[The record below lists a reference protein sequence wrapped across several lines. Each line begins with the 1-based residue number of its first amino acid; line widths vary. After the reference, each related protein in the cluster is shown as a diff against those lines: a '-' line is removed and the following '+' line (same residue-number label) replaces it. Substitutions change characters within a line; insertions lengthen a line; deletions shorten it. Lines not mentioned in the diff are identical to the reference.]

1 MTAIF
6 KREFKSY
13 FTNITGY
20 LFIAL
25 LLLFTG
31 FFCFLY
37 NLVNRYPNFEIAIS
51 NVSSF
56 LILLVPILT
65 MRSIT
70 DERRLRTDQLLYS
83 LPLSLSH
90 VVLGKYLA
98 MISILL
104 VPCAILCLYPVVLSM
119 FGTVFFTTI
128 YSTMIGFFL
137 QGCAMIAIGMFM
149 SSLTDNQVISFILAM
164 VVFTFF
170 AILPSLGSM
179 IPATPYAS
187 LLALSVIVV
196 AIAVISWFMA
206 RNVLAS
212 VVLAAVLEAPLVI
225 IYSANNVAF
234 EGLFQKLAES
244 LSLFSRLG
252 NFSEGIFDITSIV
265 YYLSLCVI
273 FVFFT
278 IQSMDKRRWS

>member
-37 NLVNRYPNFEIAIS
+37 NLVSRYPNFEIAIS

-170 AILPSLGSM
+170 AVLPSLGSM